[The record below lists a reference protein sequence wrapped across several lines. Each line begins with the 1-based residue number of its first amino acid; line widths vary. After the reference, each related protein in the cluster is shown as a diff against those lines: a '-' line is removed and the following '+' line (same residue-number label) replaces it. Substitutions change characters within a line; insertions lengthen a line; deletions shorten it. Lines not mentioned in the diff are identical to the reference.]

1 MITRHLLLAILVLPI
16 GCQQAVISQDE
27 PAQPTTT
34 VPLETTGDTQLQL
47 YKEALTSRGS
57 SPQMRISAAEL
68 LLFSDDAAARQ
79 ILLDV
84 LKQSENSP
92 ARIAVCRALSDARIR
107 LKPIKDKQDF
117 VQPLCGILIAED
129 SGIAKLAAEAT
140 LIYEY
145 DQISKSL
152 EGILSDS
159 SLTPGARL
167 NAVYALKLQPDMRAA
182 IKLIELLD
190 GPEAQVV
197 AASEKALESLGIPVA
212 KDAEARQEVIAQ
224 IKHRGN
230 EEFLREQMVR
240 KGNQVRRL
248 EGEREMWRNQ
258 YLAAMEKY
266 YGSIKE
272 QKAVRDIVLVEN
284 LSSSQA
290 PVKLWA
296 LEKVSQLL
304 VGTANP
310 ELPAE
315 LGPILLGLLS
325 DKNREVRLR
334 TAGLLPLIG
343 GADSAARLAE
353 QHQVEGDD
361 EVRTEIFVALGVV
374 CGSPI
379 KVSPGIRAQVLEWA
393 GGYLSQEDSEK
404 ARKGA
409 EVIRK
414 LLEQNTLPST
424 EVAKYLG
431 MLAERYKLEKDKA
444 EGALRG
450 GLLSTM
456 AGLCVQ
462 GSASKAEAARLY
474 ESLFEEA
481 LADTTDLVREAA
493 VDGLI
498 NIDKTMACIKLRKA
512 GLFDD
517 ARIEIRS
524 KVVYLAG
531 EAGGKDD
538 LVWLWEKVGSNA
550 ESDLA
555 RVAWESMLNVL
566 KRADVAVL
574 SQWMAKFDPANAGS
588 RLSDERRI
596 SVFKIA
602 EQRFSEA
609 GKADMLRTVREWLAQ
624 SYSSSGDFEQAA
636 KYWGTL
642 YSTANSSDQ
651 KQAIV
656 PNLLDAYLRWP
667 NVPMAAGVVNNCL
680 LQKDLDSN
688 SPVVRTI
695 EGFLQQPPAGAD
707 PNAVLGQLLAQT
719 EEPAEARPGWQ
730 GVLSRW
736 AERLG
741 HAARGTGPES
751 GGD

>member
-1 MITRHLLLAILVLPI
+1 MVSKHLLLAIIMLLI

-34 VPLETTGDTQLQL
+34 IPSETGVDTQLQL

-57 SPQMRISAAEL
+57 SPQMRISAGEL
-68 LLFSDDAAARQ
+68 LLFSDDPAARQ

-84 LKQSENSP
+84 LKQSENSL
-92 ARIAVCRALSDARIR
+92 ARVAVCRALSDARIR
-107 LKPIKDKQDF
+107 RKPIKDKQDF
-117 VQPLCGILIAED
+117 VQPLCGILIAEN

-159 SLTPGARL
+159 SLAPGARL
-167 NAVYALKLQPDMRAA
+167 NAVYAMKLQPDMRAA
-182 IKLIELLD
+182 IKLIELVD
-190 GPEAQVV
+190 DPELLV
-197 AASEKALESLGIPVA
+197 AEASEKSLRDLGIIVTG
-212 KDAEARQEVIAQ
+212 DAQARREIIAE
-224 IKHRGN
+224 IERKGN

-240 KGNQVRRL
+240 KDHRMRRL
-248 EGEREMWRNQ
+248 EAEREMWRNQ
-258 YLAAMEKY
+258 YLVALEKY
-266 YGSIKE
+266 YDSIRDD
-272 QKAVRDIVLVEN
+272 KATRDIVLAGH
-284 LSSSQA
+284 LSSSQG

-304 VGTANP
+304 VGTSDR
-310 ELPAE
+310 ELSAE
-315 LGPILLGLLS
+315 LGSILLGLLS
-325 DKNREVRLR
+325 DENRQVRLKA
-334 TAGLLPLIG
+334 AGLLPVIG
-343 GADSAARLAE
+343 AVDSAQRLLE
-353 QHQVEGDD
+353 QYKLEKDD

-374 CGSPI
+374 CGSPA
-379 KVSPGIRAQVLEWA
+379 KVSPDVRNQVLEWA
-393 GGYLSQEDSEK
+393 GEYLSQEDPKK
-404 ARKGA
+404 AQKGA
-409 EVIRK
+409 EAIKK
-414 LLEQNTLPST
+414 LLEQDTLPP
-424 EVAKYLG
+424 AGCGKYLDL
-431 MLAERYKLEKDKA
+431 LAKRYSRQKDKT
-444 EGALRG
+444 EGPLPA

-462 GSASKAEAARLY
+462 GSACRVEAARLY
-474 ESLFEEA
+474 EPFFEEA
-481 LADTTDLVREAA
+481 LAAKTDLVREAA

-498 NIDKTMACIKLRKA
+498 NIDKTTACIQFRKA
-512 GLFDD
+512 ALFNDP
-517 ARIEIRS
+517 RIEIRR
-524 KVVYLAG
+524 KVVQLAG
-531 EAGGKDD
+531 EGGGKED
-538 LVWLWEKVGSNA
+538 LVWLWEKVGSSA

-566 KRADVAVL
+566 KRADLAVFSEWMEEFDL
-574 SQWMAKFDPANAGS
+574 SNSAGG
-588 RLSDERRI
+588 LSDERRL
-596 SVFKIA
+596 SVLKIA

-609 GKADMLRTVREWLAQ
+609 GKADMLRTVREWLAE
-624 SYSSSGDFEQAA
+624 SYGRSGNFEQAA
-636 KYWGTL
+636 NYWGTL
-642 YSTANSSDQ
+642 NQDASSAED

-667 NVPMAAGVVNNCL
+667 NVPMAARIIDNCL

-688 SPVVRTI
+688 SPVVQAI
-695 EGFLQQPPAGAD
+695 EGFLRQPPEGVD

-751 GGD
+751 VGD

>member
-27 PAQPTTT
+27 PAQPTTA
-34 VPLETTGDTQLQL
+34 VPLETTVDTQLQL

-190 GPEAQVV
+190 DPEAQVV
-197 AASEKALESLGIPVA
+197 AASERALESLGIPVA

-224 IKHRGN
+224 IKHRGS

-272 QKAVRDIVLVEN
+272 QKAVRDVVLVEN

-304 VGTANP
+304 VGTPNP

-325 DKNREVRLR
+325 DKNREVRVR

-343 GADSAARLAE
+343 GADSAERL
-353 QHQVEGDD
+353 
-361 EVRTEIFVALGVV
+361 
-374 CGSPI
+374 S
-379 KVSPGIRAQVLEWA
+379 S
-393 GGYLSQEDSEK
+393 
-404 ARKGA
+404 
-409 EVIRK
+409 
-414 LLEQNTLPST
+414 
-424 EVAKYLG
+424 
-431 MLAERYKLEKDKA
+431 
-444 EGALRG
+444 
-450 GLLSTM
+450 
-456 AGLCVQ
+456 
-462 GSASKAEAARLY
+462 
-474 ESLFEEA
+474 
-481 LADTTDLVREAA
+481 
-493 VDGLI
+493 I
-498 NIDKTMACIKLRKA
+498 N
-512 GLFDD
+512 
-517 ARIEIRS
+517 
-524 KVVYLAG
+524 
-531 EAGGKDD
+531 
-538 LVWLWEKVGSNA
+538 
-550 ESDLA
+550 
-555 RVAWESMLNVL
+555 L
-566 KRADVAVL
+566 KRTTR
-574 SQWMAKFDPANAGS
+574 S
-588 RLSDERRI
+588 
-596 SVFKIA
+596 
-602 EQRFSEA
+602 EQRFS
-609 GKADMLRTVREWLAQ
+609 
-624 SYSSSGDFEQAA
+624 
-636 KYWGTL
+636 
-642 YSTANSSDQ
+642 
-651 KQAIV
+651 
-656 PNLLDAYLRWP
+656 
-667 NVPMAAGVVNNCL
+667 
-680 LQKDLDSN
+680 
-688 SPVVRTI
+688 
-695 EGFLQQPPAGAD
+695 
-707 PNAVLGQLLAQT
+707 
-719 EEPAEARPGWQ
+719 
-730 GVLSRW
+730 SRW
-736 AERLG
+736 A
-741 HAARGTGPES
+741 
-751 GGD
+751 

>member
-1 MITRHLLLAILVLPI
+1 MITRHLLLAILMLLI

-27 PAQPTTT
+27 PVQPTTT
-34 VPLETTGDTQLQL
+34 IPLETTVDTQLQL
-47 YKEALTSRGS
+47 YREALTSRGS
-57 SPQMRISAAEL
+57 SPQMRVSAAEL
-68 LLFSDDAAARQ
+68 LLFSNDAAARQ

-84 LKQSENSP
+84 LIQSENSL
-92 ARIAVCRALSDARIR
+92 ARVAVCRALSDARIQR
-107 LKPIKDKQDF
+107 KPIKDKQDF
-117 VQPLCGILIAED
+117 VQPLRGILTGEN

-152 EGILSDS
+152 EGILSDP
-159 SLTPGARL
+159 SLAPGARL

-182 IKLIELLD
+182 IELIELLD
-190 GPEAQVV
+190 DPDAQVA
-197 AASEKALESLGIPVA
+197 AASERALESLGIPVA
-212 KDAEARQEVIAQ
+212 KDAEARQKVIAQ

-240 KGNQVRRL
+240 KGNNVRRL
-248 EGEREMWRNQ
+248 EGEREMWRSQ

-284 LSSSQA
+284 LSSSQVA
-290 PVKLWA
+290 VRLWA

-304 VGTANP
+304 VGTPNP

-325 DKNREVRLR
+325 DKNREVRVR

-343 GADSAARLAE
+343 GADSAEKLTE
-353 QHQVEGDD
+353 QHKLEKDD

-431 MLAERYKLEKDKA
+431 MLAERYKLEKAKT
-444 EGALRG
+444 EWALRA

-474 ESLFEEA
+474 EPLFEEA
-481 LADTTDLVREAA
+481 LADAADLVREAA

-498 NIDKTMACIKLRKA
+498 NVEKTMACIKLRKA

-517 ARIEIRS
+517 PRIEIRG

-566 KRADVAVL
+566 KRADLTVL
-574 SQWMAKFDPANAGS
+574 SEWMVKFDPTNVGG
-588 RLSDERRI
+588 RLSDERRL
-596 SVFKIA
+596 SVLKIA

-624 SYSSSGDFEQAA
+624 SYSASGDFEQAA

-642 YSTANSSDQ
+642 YSTASSAED

-656 PNLLDAYLRWP
+656 PNLLDARLRAA
-667 NVPMAAGVVNNCL
+667 NVPMAAGIVNNCL
-680 LQKDLDSN
+680 LQNDLDPN
-688 SPVVRTI
+688 GPIVEVIDR
-695 EGFLQQPPAGAD
+695 FLQEPPEGVD
-707 PNAVLGQLLAQT
+707 PNAVLGQLLDQT
-719 EEPAEARPGWQ
+719 EQPAEARPGWQ
-730 GVLSRW
+730 RVLSRW
-736 AERLG
+736 AARLG